1 MAILVDY
8 NQIIIASLFASIG
21 NHTDV
26 AADENIIRHMFLN
39 SIRSNRKKFGKE
51 YGEIVIC
58 ADGKNTWR
66 KEAYPYY
73 KANRKKSRDSSGLDW
88 SALFEIMNN
97 IRSELIEFFPYKVIH
112 IDRCEADDII
122 GTICHQEGTELNMGA
137 EKMLVLS
144 ADKDFIQLQTYAN
157 IDQYDPIRKRW
168 LRDDHADKYLQEHI
182 LKGDTGDG
190 VPNILSPDNCLA
202 VGERQKA
209 MTQKRLALYKQGTDV
224 MDEETLRRYHR
235 NKMMI
240 DLKEIPAK
248 YQDMIRSEYNVE
260 ETVGRGHLF
269 NYFVKTK
276 LKHFITDIQD
286 F

>member
-137 EKMLVLS
+137 EKMIIIS
-144 ADKDFIQLQTYAN
+144 ADKDFIQLQ
-157 IDQYDPIRKRW
+157 
-168 LRDDHADKYLQEHI
+168 ADGHVKQWFLSVSAGYVMIMLI
-182 LKGDTGDG
+182 SISKSISLKVIQAT
-190 VPNILSPDNCLA
+190 VYQTS
-202 VGERQKA
+202 
-209 MTQKRLALYKQGTDV
+209 
-224 MDEETLRRYHR
+224 YHQ
-235 NKMMI
+235 I
-240 DLKEIPAK
+240 I
-248 YQDMIRSEYNVE
+248 V
-260 ETVGRGHLF
+260 
-269 NYFVKTK
+269 
-276 LKHFITDIQD
+276 
-286 F
+286 